1 MTNKRYITVEELD
14 AATKIIEEWEMG
26 TDVSTISLALALFAV
41 FNGSDVIPRMDDAGE
56 ITMKDFEPITGVT
69 DIMRGTTPK
78 MTATKYIKVPYQE
91 THKYHKPEQPAKL
104 EWEEIRKLIYESNID
119 FPLFLT
125 KLSRKELERIMYD
138 HEHAKQIYGFFTG
151 TRGQHALE
159 YYDEILRRANQ
170 EDQPK

>member
-1 MTNKRYITVEELD
+1 MTGVQTCALPI
-14 AATKIIEEWEMG
+14 
-26 TDVSTISLALALFAV
+26 STSLTLALFEL
-41 FNGSDVIPRMDDAGE
+41 FNGNDFVYSVDYAKE
-56 ITMKDFEPITGVT
+56 IQIKDFEPITGVT
-69 DIMRGTTPK
+69 DIMRGTMKDDT
-78 MTATKYIKVPYQE
+78 TKYIKVPYQE

-104 EWEEIRKLIYESNID
+104 EWEDIRKLIYESNID